1 MQERRAAQ
9 RFACDANAELEG
21 PGGNRLL
28 GRAIDISMGGIGL
41 QLGAA
46 VLEMLNLT
54 PLGGVLE
61 PGTPEV
67 RVRIQLGEGGSA
79 DVLTL
84 CGVPRHVRR
93 LSREHYRLGAQLAFE
108 NPSQKQALQAWVD
121 RLQGSGA
128 AGRGS

>member
-9 RFACDANAELEG
+9 RFACDANVELEG
-21 PGGNRLL
+21 PGGDRLS
-28 GRAIDISMGGIGL
+28 GRAIDISMGGIGV

-46 VLEMLNLT
+46 VLEMLSLT

-67 RVRIQLGEGGSA
+67 RVRIHFREDGPA

-84 CGVPRHVRR
+84 RGVPRHVRR

-108 NPSQKQALQAWVD
+108 NPAQRQALQAWVD
-121 RLQGSGA
+121 RLQGSDA

>member
-9 RFACDANAELEG
+9 RFACDASVELEG
-21 PGGNRLL
+21 PGGDRLL
-28 GRAIDISMGGIGL
+28 GRAIDISMGGIDV

-46 VLEMLNLT
+46 VVEMLSLT

-67 RVRIQLGEGGSA
+67 RVRIHLREDGPAGVLG
-79 DVLTL
+79 LR
-84 CGVPRHVRR
+84 GVPRHVRR
-93 LSREHYRLGAQLAFE
+93 VSREHYRLGVQLAFE
-108 NPSQKQALQAWVD
+108 NPAQRLALQEWVD
-121 RLQGSGA
+121 RLQGSDV